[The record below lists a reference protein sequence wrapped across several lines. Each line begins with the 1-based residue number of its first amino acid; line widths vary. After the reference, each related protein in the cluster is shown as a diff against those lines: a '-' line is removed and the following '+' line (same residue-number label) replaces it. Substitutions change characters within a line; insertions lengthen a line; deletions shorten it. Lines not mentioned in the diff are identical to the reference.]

1 MPFRPILAG
10 LLLVCGLV
18 PGAGPARAHFQELIP
33 SADNVAAEGD
43 RTITLE
49 LTFTHPMAR
58 GPVMEMAR
66 PQRFGVLSRGKV
78 EDLMGALKPRKVADK
93 SAWRATYRFA
103 RPGNYTFFV
112 EPSPY
117 WEPAE
122 RKMIIHYTKV
132 IVDAF
137 GAGDGWDRPV
147 GLPVEILPLA
157 RPYGLWTGNVFRG
170 VVVKDGKP
178 VPNAEIEVEWR
189 NDGSIKA
196 SADAYETQV
205 IRADSRGVFVYGLPR
220 AGWWGFAA
228 LIDGDTPIK
237 NPEGQDAGVELGGL
251 IWVRAR
257 DMK

>member
-1 MPFRPILAG
+1 MKFRPLLAG
-10 LLLVCGLV
+10 FLFVCGL
-18 PGAGPARAHFQELIP
+18 GFETGPSAAHFQELIP
-33 SADNVAAEGD
+33 SEDNVAPEGG
-43 RTITLE
+43 RSITLE

-58 GPVMEMAR
+58 GPVMEMVR
-66 PQRFGVLSRGKV
+66 PKRFGVLARGKI
-78 EDLMGALKPRKVADK
+78 EDLMGALKPRNVSGR
-93 SAWRATYRFA
+93 SAWSAAYRFT

-112 EPSPY
+112 EPAPY

-122 RKMIIHYTKV
+122 KKVIIHYTKV

-137 GAGDGWDRPV
+137 GAGEGWDQPV

-170 VVVKDGKP
+170 VVVKDGKA

-189 NDGSIKA
+189 NDGSLRVP
-196 SADAYETQV
+196 ADAYETQV
-205 IRADSRGVFVYGLPR
+205 IRADSQGVFVYGLPR

-228 LIDGDTPIK
+228 LIDGDMPMK
-237 NPEGQDAGVELGGL
+237 NPEGQDAGVELGAL
-251 IWVRAR
+251 IWIRAR